1 MNKINIVDLH
11 SIIEEQTQYL
21 EFLKERYIEPMRFQK
36 IIADIKE
43 GLPIINCPPEIIKKF
58 EELKIF
64 FIWLGSPII
73 QYKDYEWA
81 LYIGHKKM
89 GLPIPTGLKDRCP
102 ECIIALIDNLK
113 PYRTIFDFNQEL
125 RNYSLSSDIFLLVH
139 QSFINARLENIL
151 PSFLADIERMTFKSN
166 SEAMEK
172 IASVYFDYLSEPS
185 LLKIFKKIGAMLQ
198 RDKERI
204 AEELRSIDLYSARLK
219 EQLTALYIE
228 TNTGL
233 KDILD
238 NLVAKGADIELITQ
252 KTSNLFSRL
261 ERLFLGNV
269 YHLKEYD
276 QRREELQRFLKGEE
290 ELQLLIE
297 KRRLDKKKPISE
309 LFREFLFCYKYGEL
323 TPQEEK
329 LFTKNIMN
337 KFEELHKQKHRDL
350 PLIAIFEKKT
360 MLGVDLDINAVK
372 DAYLSFIKKE
382 LIPTYM
388 SNCLF
393 DIVNCLPPAN
403 KESKRVIKDIANFT
417 YFHLEGKEILQV
429 RKKSTSL
436 PEELQKFLEQ
446 YRKTVTVLVYDIRG
460 SSYMGIKLHNA
471 LKEQRI
477 KYKFAK
483 EMAKI
488 GKNYGGFLLKD
499 TGDGGIIW
507 FADNSQSLYNHLYT
521 ESTTGKGINLRYS
534 IFSGAELELIP
545 AGDAAKRAILC
556 ARDMVVKAEE
566 FIRANFMHYRDWFAS
581 VAERTME
588 IDGVT
593 YALLPPEFKT
603 LFRIG
608 VGIASGMP
616 ERDVVLSANSFGDPD
631 LVGPI
636 LADAH
641 LYSMERQLGR
651 SVVICDLPTF
661 INFML
666 NAEIFEFP
674 IDESVFD
681 KYLRILDDVRKLPHG
696 YLYPELKIS
705 IALRGLHVLEE
716 FDKKRALSEL
726 KSGNLI
732 IDESGNIYNEDK
744 KKAKPFYEIIPTQ

>member
-1 MNKINIVDLH
+1 MNKINIIDLH
-11 SIIEEQTQYL
+11 SLIEEQTQYL
-21 EFLKERYIEPMRFQK
+21 EFLRNRYIDPSGFQK
-36 IIADIKE
+36 TITDIKE
-43 GLPIINCPPEIIKKF
+43 GLEILNCPSEIIKKF
-58 EELKIF
+58 GELKIF
-64 FIWLGSPII
+64 YIWLGSPIS

-81 LYIGHKKM
+81 LYIGHIKM
-89 GLPIPTGLKDRCP
+89 GLPIPAGLKEKCP
-102 ECIIALIDNLK
+102 ECIISLIDNVK
-113 PYRTIFDFNQEL
+113 PYKVIFEFNQEL
-125 RNYSLSSDIFLLVH
+125 RNYSLSSDIFLLIH
-139 QSFINARLENIL
+139 QSYVNTRVENIL
-151 PSFLADIERMTFKSN
+151 PNFLMDMGRMTFKN
-166 SEAMEK
+166 TSEALEK
-172 IASVYFDYLSEPS
+172 IPSIYFDYLSAPS
-185 LLKIFKKIGAMLQ
+185 LLKVFKKIGTILQ

-204 AEELRSIDLYSARLK
+204 TEELRSIDLYSARLK
-219 EQLTALYIE
+219 EQLTALYME

-238 NLVAKGADIELITQ
+238 NLVAKGADIEEITQ

-261 ERLFLGNV
+261 ERLFLGNI
-269 YHLKEYD
+269 YHLKDYD
-276 QRREELQRFLKGEE
+276 QRRNELQKFLKEDEELH
-290 ELQLLIE
+290 LLIE
-297 KRRLDKKKPISE
+297 KRRLDRKKLISE
-309 LFREFLFCYKYGEL
+309 LFREFLFCYKYGDL

-329 LFTKNIMN
+329 LFAKNIIHN
-337 KFEELHKQKHRDL
+337 FEEMHRQKNRDL
-350 PLIAIFEKKT
+350 PLIAKFEKKAIFGT
-360 MLGVDLDINAVK
+360 ELDINAVK
-372 DAYLSFIKKE
+372 DAYFAFIKKE
-382 LIPTYM
+382 LIPVYVG
-388 SNCLF
+388 NCLF
-393 DIVNCLPPAN
+393 EIVHCLPSSS
-403 KESKRVIKDIANFT
+403 KESKKVTKDMANFT
-417 YFHLEGKEILQV
+417 YFLLDGKEILNV
-429 RKKSTSL
+429 RKTGALL
-436 PEELQKFLEQ
+436 PEEIKNFLEQ
-446 YRKTVTVLVYDIRG
+446 YKRTITVLVYDIRG

-483 EMAKI
+483 EMANI

-521 ESTTGKGINLRYS
+521 ESTTGKGVNLRYS

-545 AGDAAKRAILC
+545 AEDAAKRAILC
-556 ARDMVVKAEE
+556 ARDMVIKAEE

-588 IDGVT
+588 VDGVT

-608 VGIASGMP
+608 IGLASGIP

-641 LYSMERQLGR
+641 FYSMEREPGR
-651 SVVICDLPTF
+651 SVIICDLPTF

-666 NAEIFEFP
+666 NVENFEFP

-696 YLYPELKIS
+696 YLYPQLKVS
-705 IALRGLHVLEE
+705 VSLRGLHILEE
-716 FDKKRALSEL
+716 LDKKKALSEM

-732 IDESGNIYNEDK
+732 IDETGNIYNEDK
-744 KKAKPFYEIIPTQ
+744 KKAKPFYEIMPLQ

>member
-21 EFLKERYIEPMRFQK
+21 DFLKERYIEPVRFQK

-43 GLPIINCPPEIIKKF
+43 GLAILNCPSEIIKKF

-64 FIWLGSPII
+64 FIWLGSPIT

-89 GLPIPTGLKDRCP
+89 GLPIPAGLKEKCP
-102 ECIIALIDNLK
+102 ECITVLIDNLK
-113 PYRTIFDFNQEL
+113 PYKAIFEFNQEL
-125 RNYSLSSDIFLLVH
+125 RNYSLSSDTFLLIH
-139 QSFINARLENIL
+139 QSFINARVENIL
-151 PSFLADIERMTFKSN
+151 PSFLVDIERMTFKN
-166 SEAMEK
+166 NTEAMEK
-172 IASVYFDYLSEPS
+172 IPSVYFDYLSEPS
-185 LLKIFKKIGAMLQ
+185 LLKILKKIGTMLQ

-204 AEELRSIDLYSARLK
+204 TEELRSIDLYSARLK
-219 EQLTALYIE
+219 EQFTALYME
-228 TNTGL
+228 TNAGL

-276 QRREELQRFLKGEE
+276 QRRDELQKFLKEEE

-309 LFREFLFCYKYGEL
+309 LFKEFVFCYKYGDL

-329 LFTKNIMN
+329 LFAKNIMN
-337 KFEELHKQKHRDL
+337 NFEELHKQKHRDL
-350 PLIAIFEKKT
+350 PLIAKFEKKAL
-360 MLGVDLDINAVK
+360 LGVDLDVNAVK
-372 DAYLSFIKKE
+372 EAYFTFIKKE

-388 SNCLF
+388 GNCLY
-393 DIVNCLPPAN
+393 DVVNCLPPGS
-403 KESKRVIKDIANFT
+403 KESKKVIKDVANFT
-417 YFHLEGKEILQV
+417 YFQLEGKEILNV
-429 RKKSTSL
+429 RKKSTTL
-436 PEELQKFLEQ
+436 PDELQKFLEQ
-446 YRKTVTVLVYDIRG
+446 YRKTITVLVYDIRG

-483 EMAKI
+483 EMATI

-507 FADNSQSLYNHLYT
+507 FADNSQRLYNHLYT
-521 ESTTGKGINLRYS
+521 ESTTGKGVNLRYS

-556 ARDMVVKAEE
+556 ARDMVIKAEE
-566 FIRANFMHYRDWFAS
+566 FIRANFVHYRDWFAS

-588 IDGVT
+588 VDGIT

-608 VGIASGMP
+608 LGIASGTP

-641 LYSMERQLGR
+641 LYSMERQPGR

-666 NAEIFEFP
+666 NTENFEFP
-674 IDESVFD
+674 VDESVFD

-696 YLYPELKIS
+696 YLYPELKVS
-705 IALRGLHVLEE
+705 VALRGLHILEE
-716 FDKKRALSEL
+716 LDKKRAFSEM

-732 IDESGNIYNEDK
+732 IDEFGNIYNEDK
-744 KKAKPFYEIIPTQ
+744 KKAKPFYEIIPIQ